1 MSISDADMYPTTRRY
16 PRTLQEA
23 FPQDYYDWLE
33 RPEPNYTRVS
43 TGVVVLVVCI
53 AVLAALIYT
62 L

>member
-1 MSISDADMYPTTRRY
+1 MYPTTRRY

-43 TGVVVLVVCI
+43 IGVAVLTVCI